1 MSATALMAGFA
12 GQMQGS
18 AGAAQRRA
26 LYDARAGALL
36 ARAREVSAVDP
47 EGGARLLL
55 PGPRASR

>member
-1 MSATALMAGFA
+1 
-12 GQMQGS
+12 MQGS